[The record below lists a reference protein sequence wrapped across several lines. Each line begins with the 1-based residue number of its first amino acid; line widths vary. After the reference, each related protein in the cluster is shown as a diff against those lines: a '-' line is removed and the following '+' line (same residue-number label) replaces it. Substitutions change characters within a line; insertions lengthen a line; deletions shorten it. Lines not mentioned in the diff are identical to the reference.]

1 MGSEKTSVRVIP
13 VTHARPWLEEKLR
26 NLELKLAGVQDF
38 GEVSHEEG
46 FRERI
51 LVLAKHR
58 DEYTSQLQMLY
69 QEFGELFRDY
79 AGYENPPVLEEHP
92 VFEKI
97 KKTAWIPATED
108 QYLLGS
114 LDLEGEGNSRIR
126 DWCNQLDL
134 LEKNVIGM
142 NDVIHEFYQERNQ
155 RNQGIE
161 MDQLELVLEQQK
173 VLIQESLKL
182 QQENQKQIKRDQR
195 LLMQQKKTLASKQ
208 VNLKKKEEE
217 LQSNRQKLAEDQALL
232 MAREESLQLG
242 QTQLEQNQG
251 LLIDAAELIRS
262 QAQLMSEEVSR
273 LEKFNQETNQEAPDE
288 AELLQTKTKQDL
300 GVLLSN
306 HQDLHRQQ
314 KELLEGIE
322 NAGDRLDQDK
332 NWIKSLLKGL
342 LDQQEKFQHT
352 EDQMREREKESIIR
366 KETDLQN
373 ERGWIKVEKAKLQQS
388 EIQKEEHETTVSD
401 PLF

>member
-1 MGSEKTSVRVIP
+1 M
-13 VTHARPWLEEKLR
+13 
-26 NLELKLAGVQDF
+26 
-38 GEVSHEEG
+38 
-46 FRERI
+46 
-51 LVLAKHR
+51 
-58 DEYTSQLQMLY
+58 
-69 QEFGELFRDY
+69 
-79 AGYENPPVLEEHP
+79 
-92 VFEKI
+92 
-97 KKTAWIPATED
+97 
-108 QYLLGS
+108 
-114 LDLEGEGNSRIR
+114 
-126 DWCNQLDL
+126 
-134 LEKNVIGM
+134 IGM

-306 HQDLHRQQ
+306 HQDLLRQQ

-373 ERGWIKVEKAKLQQS
+373 ERGWIKVEKAKLRQS